1 MSLDQKRRQ
10 LLRTGLAGLA
20 VAPFAA
26 SAADTEKEARWDRTV
41 DILIVGTGFAGLSA
55 AIEAKRAGANPLVID
70 KMAFTG
76 GNSRITGG
84 GIAVPGSPMQK
95 EKGIEDSPELMLADM
110 LKAGN
115 NLNHP
120 ELARTVAYG
129 AKDAYDWLTKDI
141 GVKFTRLIFHGG
153 HSVAR
158 GCGAELLDAHV
169 TNFMPKLETKAREL
183 GVAIETRTK
192 LERFIVDEKGRVI
205 GADIRKNFSFGKDES
220 GTPERIR
227 TTKGI
232 VLGSGGFAANPAM
245 RVLFDPRLDAS
256 IQTTNS
262 PAATGD
268 ATAAAQM
275 IGAGVTQMDWIQCLP
290 MTSPDERGFGIAV
303 HYVEYTAGFGLCVD
317 PATGR
322 RFMQETANRKVR
334 ADAILALKHPGLCI
348 ATLAN
353 AKKHTP
359 ALRLQKAMEN
369 GSVKSY
375 DTVEA
380 LCEAYGM
387 PVEAFKRQLREW
399 NDAIRAGRD
408 DQFGAKVFPDAE
420 PNETGPFLCSRLWPR
435 AHHTMGGL
443 LINRKAEVLNAQG
456 KVIPGLWAAG
466 EATGGVHGEVRLGTV
481 AIADCIVFGR
491 IAGQNAAKAD

>member
-1 MSLDQKRRQ
+1 MSNRRQ
-10 LLRTGLAGLA
+10 VIRTGLIGLA
-20 VAPFAA
+20 AVPFAVG
-26 SAADTEKEARWDRTV
+26 AAESQKTTQWDRTV

-55 AIEAKRAGANPLVID
+55 AIEAKRAGASPILID

-84 GIAVPGSPMQK
+84 GIAVPGSPMQL
-95 EKGIEDSPELMLADM
+95 EKGIKDSPELMLADM

-129 AKDAYDWLTKDI
+129 ARDAYEWLTKDI

-153 HSVAR
+153 HSVSR

-169 TNFMPKLETKAREL
+169 TNFMPKLEEKAREL
-183 GVAIETRTK
+183 GIPIETRTK
-192 LERFIVDEKGRVI
+192 LERLIVNDQGRVI
-205 GADIRKNFSFGKDES
+205 GAELRKNFSFGKENS
-220 GTPERIR
+220 GRIERVR
-227 TTKGI
+227 TVKGV
-232 VLGSGGFAANPAM
+232 VLGSGGFAANPKM
-245 RVLFDPRLDAS
+245 RMLFDPRLDES

-268 ATAAAQM
+268 ATVAAQM

-317 PATGR
+317 PVTGR
-322 RFMQETANRKVR
+322 RFMPETANRKVR

-348 ATLAN
+348 STLSN

-375 DTVEA
+375 DSIEELCKAYDIPVDA
-380 LCEAYGM
+380 LR
-387 PVEAFKRQLREW
+387 KQLKEW
-399 NDAIRAGRD
+399 NDAIRAGHD
-408 DQFGAKVFPDAE
+408 EQFGAKIFPDAE
-420 PNETGPFLCSRLWPR
+420 PNEKGPFLASRIWPR
-435 AHHTMGGL
+435 AHHSMGGL
-443 LINRKAEVLNAQG
+443 LINKNAEVLNAAG
-456 KVIPGLWAAG
+456 TPIGGLWAAG

-491 IAGQNAAKAD
+491 IAGQNAAAA